1 MLILA
6 TDPSLTFL
14 YSVPWSVASILN
26 ETGFRAALN
35 YAARTDLART
45 HTALPALLPYIS
57 VEGGVGGGL
66 TGAFK
71 SQGTGQ
77 QLRFDPSSRSPRWIK
92 VMTAAPSFPCDRC
105 NFQGRRS
112 VVVEGMEKVVESMF
126 LAMFVLSPPP
136 PPAPTCY
143 GPMNGFLGDLAT
155 DRMLGDKVIFVLLV
169 SWWIYL
175 PATHTSI
182 F

>member
-1 MLILA
+1 MQHGRLWLGHTLPCPRSCLISA
-6 TDPSLTFL
+6 C
-14 YSVPWSVASILN
+14 
-26 ETGFRAALN
+26 RAGA
-35 YAARTDLART
+35 
-45 HTALPALLPYIS
+45 
-57 VEGGVGGGL
+57 GGGL

-77 QLRFDPSSRSPRWIK
+77 QLRFDPPSRSPRWIK
-92 VMTAAPSFPCDRC
+92 VTTAAPSFPCDRC

-112 VVVEGMEKVVESMF
+112 VVVEGMEKAVESMS

-136 PPAPTCY
+136 PHPPNPPPPPSTCY

>member
-1 MLILA
+1 M
-6 TDPSLTFL
+6 
-14 YSVPWSVASILN
+14 ASILN

-57 VEGGVGGGL
+57 VEGGGGGGL

-77 QLRFDPSSRSPRWIK
+77 QLRFDPPSRSPRWIK
-92 VMTAAPSFPCDRC
+92 VTTAAPSCPCDRC
-105 NFQGRRS
+105 NFQARRS
-112 VVVEGMEKVVESMF
+112 VVVEGMEKVVELMF
-126 LAMFVLSPPP
+126 LAIFVLSPPP
-136 PPAPTCY
+136 PTPPPPPSTCY